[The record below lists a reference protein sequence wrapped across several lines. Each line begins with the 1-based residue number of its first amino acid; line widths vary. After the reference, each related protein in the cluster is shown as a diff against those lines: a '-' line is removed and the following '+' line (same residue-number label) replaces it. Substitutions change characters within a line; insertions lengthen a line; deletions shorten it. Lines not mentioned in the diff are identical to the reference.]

1 MYNLI
6 HYINEYFEIELCN
19 WGKFY
24 KYDWLIRSNYSLNI
38 IRRSIAVAMIKY
50 IIKPFQLYWFDQPD
64 MIWSPSNT
72 KKVIP
77 YSLKKDIL
85 ETIKLFNFTKST
97 SEILLH
103 SMSKF
108 RQNLDWQ
115 KRQIKLLSSVLIH
128 NLFLFYKFERWI
140 MHGT

>member
-1 MYNLI
+1 MCVQISFCNVRYTTMETLPSVLPYVFLVNVYNNLIFFIFPDSVCNHTTIKFVMYNLI

-50 IIKPFQLYWFDQPD
+50 IIKPFQLNWFDQLD

-72 KKVIP
+72 KKGD
-77 YSLKKDIL
+77 S
-85 ETIKLFNFTKST
+85 
-97 SEILLH
+97 
-103 SMSKF
+103 
-108 RQNLDWQ
+108 
-115 KRQIKLLSSVLIH
+115 
-128 NLFLFYKFERWI
+128 LFLKERYLRNNKVI
-140 MHGT
+140 

>member
-1 MYNLI
+1 MCLNFILQCAIYYHGNLTFCVTLCFLVNVYNNLIFFIFPDSVCNHTTIKFVMYNLI

-50 IIKPFQLYWFDQPD
+50 IIKPFQLNWFDQLD

-72 KKVIP
+72 KKGD
-77 YSLKKDIL
+77 S
-85 ETIKLFNFTKST
+85 
-97 SEILLH
+97 
-103 SMSKF
+103 
-108 RQNLDWQ
+108 
-115 KRQIKLLSSVLIH
+115 
-128 NLFLFYKFERWI
+128 LFLKERYLRNNKVI
-140 MHGT
+140 

>member
-1 MYNLI
+1 MCLNFILQCAIYYGNLTFCVTLCFPSKRLKQFNIFIFPDFVCNNTTIKFVMYNLI

-72 KKVIP
+72 KKGD
-77 YSLKKDIL
+77 S
-85 ETIKLFNFTKST
+85 
-97 SEILLH
+97 
-103 SMSKF
+103 
-108 RQNLDWQ
+108 
-115 KRQIKLLSSVLIH
+115 
-128 NLFLFYKFERWI
+128 LFLKERYLRNNKVI
-140 MHGT
+140 